1 MEQKQ
6 KGAHHK
12 VKSDGSSSFFKG
24 MLTSGEE
31 SPFEVKSDE
40 PDFEFKLESFIAG
53 ERNLLA
59 ARACRAV
66 TELPGSAFNPF
77 VIYGVSGSGKTHLL
91 QGIGRELKTRH
102 PELNV
107 V

>member
-1 MEQKQ
+1 
-6 KGAHHK
+6 
-12 VKSDGSSSFFKG
+12 

-66 TELPGSAFNPF
+66 TEMPGSAFNPLSSMAF
-77 VIYGVSGSGKTHLL
+77 RVQGKR
-91 QGIGRELKTRH
+91 ICSRE
-102 PELNV
+102 
-107 V
+107 